1 MKKILLAA
9 GMIALASGTAHAATA
24 TGSAKATVV
33 APLAITHTNAAALD
47 FGTFTAG
54 TGGQIA
60 ITAAASPTTTPSGG
74 VAFVSGNTNS
84 ADSFSV
90 TGDTTRSFNVSFG
103 GPVTVSTAGPTP
115 ATMSFSP
122 TGVSSAAL
130 TAGAYTLYVGGT
142 LTVGANQTAGAYTGT
157 YSVTVTYQ

>member
-33 APLAITHTNAAALD
+33 SPLNITHTNGASLN
-47 FGTFTAG
+47 FGTFTAV
-54 TGGQIA
+54 TGGQVTL
-60 ITAAASPTTTPSGG
+60 TAAASTTATPTGD

-84 ADSFSV
+84 SDSFAVS
-90 TGDTTRSFNVSFG
+90 GDTSRSFNVGYG
-103 GPVTVSTAGPTP
+103 GTVNLSNGS
-115 ATMSFSP
+115 ATMAFTP
-122 TGVSSAAL
+122 TGVASAAL

-142 LTVGANQTAGAYTGT
+142 LVVGPNQAAGNYTGT
-157 YSVTVTYQ
+157 YTVTVTYQ